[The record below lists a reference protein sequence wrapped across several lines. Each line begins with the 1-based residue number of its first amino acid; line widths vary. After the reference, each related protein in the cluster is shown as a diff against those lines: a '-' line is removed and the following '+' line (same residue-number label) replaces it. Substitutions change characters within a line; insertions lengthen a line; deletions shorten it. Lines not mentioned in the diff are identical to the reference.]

1 MGAMED
7 TLWFSWLF
15 WREALGLLAS
25 ALLFGGMT
33 LFAFGFAAILFTSL
47 PAEQARR
54 VIRHAFPPFYL
65 WVIVSAT
72 AAAGLLWPYDGWSAA
87 LLMAIALSTIP
98 TRQILMPRI
107 NAASDAGNQRAFKWL
122 HGLSVLITLIHIVA
136 SAAVL
141 IRFMI

>member
-1 MGAMED
+1 MED

-65 WVIVSAT
+65 WV
-72 AAAGLLWPYDGWSAA
+72 
-87 LLMAIALSTIP
+87 
-98 TRQILMPRI
+98 
-107 NAASDAGNQRAFKWL
+107 
-122 HGLSVLITLIHIVA
+122 
-136 SAAVL
+136 
-141 IRFMI
+141 